1 MSNYESAYEI
11 AGAIIEAQFVGYD
24 EAGVTS
30 LPLPGSTK
38 YLQVHDAIER
48 ECRGIL
54 DGLSH
59 TQAVGADLGEAI
71 HIADEENAH
80 EAAAIMDGLRK
91 GIV

>member
-1 MSNYESAYEI
+1 MGDYESACKI
-11 AGAIIEAQFVGYD
+11 ARAIVEAQTIGYD

-59 TQAVGADLGEAI
+59 AQAVSADLGVAI
-71 HIADEENAH
+71 RIADEENAH